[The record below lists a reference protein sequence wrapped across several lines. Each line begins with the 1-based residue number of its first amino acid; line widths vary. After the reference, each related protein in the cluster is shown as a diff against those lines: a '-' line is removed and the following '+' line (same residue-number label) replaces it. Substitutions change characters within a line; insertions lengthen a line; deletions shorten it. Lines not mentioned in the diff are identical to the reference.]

1 MVGSSLVE
9 GTRGGGITRGFDGDP
24 PTSIAW
30 AVGTS
35 HEGRGRPA
43 GAISSVDRV
52 DPVGVGL
59 IDMMGVRRTTYYARR
74 RGWMRVRRDGA
85 KG

>member
-9 GTRGGGITRGFDGDP
+9 GTRGGVITRGFDGDP

-59 IDMMGVRRTTYYARR
+59 IDMMGV
-74 RGWMRVRRDGA
+74 
-85 KG
+85 